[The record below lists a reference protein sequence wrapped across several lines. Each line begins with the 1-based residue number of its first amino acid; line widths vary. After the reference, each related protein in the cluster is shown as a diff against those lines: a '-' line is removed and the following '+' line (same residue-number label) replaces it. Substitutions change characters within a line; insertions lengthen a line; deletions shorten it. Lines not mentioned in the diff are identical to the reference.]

1 MITFKIIFPVYVC
14 GMYIAFAWLTCKN
27 YKSGQEGHPF
37 FNAVVSY
44 IWPLIVVLLPLGLL
58 LYWIKRINRK

>member
-1 MITFKIIFPVYVC
+1 METLKIIFPVYVC
-14 GMYIAFAWLTCKN
+14 GMYIVFAWLTYRD
-27 YKSGQEGHPF
+27 YKYGKEGHPF

-44 IWPLIVVLLPLGLL
+44 IWVLIVLLLPLGLL

>member
-1 MITFKIIFPVYVC
+1 METFKIIFPVYVC
-14 GMYIAFAWLTCKN
+14 GMYIVFAWLTYRN

-37 FNAVVSY
+37 LNAVVSY
-44 IWPLIVVLLPLGLL
+44 IWPLIVALLPLGLL

>member
-1 MITFKIIFPVYVC
+1 METFKIIFPVYVC
-14 GMYIAFAWLTCKN
+14 GMYIAFAWLTYKN

-58 LYWIKRINRK
+58 FYLIKRIGRK